1 VGIRL
6 SRSFEKQSVLSLCR
20 AKAPEASLAPGAA
33 ILLLGEILDLRP
45 FPALILRPDLTVA
58 FSTRAA
64 QAALARDGVTVSAQ
78 GNLRFSEPGAEQRLA
93 KTLKAMAAERCG
105 YEGRVLPLDLA
116 DGTQRFLKIE
126 VFRLPASCAMEPCGG
141 GLFFLVSFRKSLRSP
156 KLDADRIA
164 VALDLTAAEANLAA
178 ALSEGL
184 SLSDYAE
191 REGLKITTVR
201 WHLQNIFNRT
211 GMRSQADLVS
221 MVVSLV
227 G

>member
-1 VGIRL
+1 L
-6 SRSFEKQSVLSLCR
+6 SRPFEKQSALSLCR

-33 ILLLGEILDLRP
+33 TLLLGEILDLRP
-45 FPALILRPDLTVA
+45 FPAVVLRSDLTVA

-64 QAALARDGVTVSAQ
+64 QAALARDGVAISVQ
-78 GNLRFSEPGAEQRLA
+78 GSLRMSEPGAEQRLA
-93 KTLKAMAAERCG
+93 KALKTIAADTQGRQ
-105 YEGRVLPLDLA
+105 GRVLALDLA

-126 VFRLPASCAMEPCGG
+126 VFHLPASCSMEPCGG

-156 KLDADRIA
+156 KIDAERIA
-164 VALDLTAAEANLAA
+164 AALGLTAAEANLTA
-178 ALSEGL
+178 ALCEGL
-184 SLSDYAE
+184 SLSAYAE
-191 REGLKITTVR
+191 RKGLKITTVR

>member
-1 VGIRL
+1 MDSRL
-6 SRSFEKQSVLSLCR
+6 SRSFEKQSALSLCR

-45 FPALILRPDLTVA
+45 FPAFVLRPDLTVA

-64 QAALARDGVTVSAQ
+64 QTALARDGIAVSAQ
-78 GNLRFSEPGAEQRLA
+78 GSLRMSEPGAEQRLA
-93 KTLKAMAAERCG
+93 KALKAIAADRQG
-105 YEGRVLPLDLA
+105 HEGRVLALDLA

-156 KLDADRIA
+156 KIA
-164 VALDLTAAEANLAA
+164 AEQIAAALGLTAAEANLAA

-184 SLSDYAE
+184 SLSAYAE

-201 WHLQNIFNRT
+201 WHLQNIFSRT
-211 GMRSQADLVS
+211 GVRSQADLVS
-221 MVVSLV
+221 MVVSLA